1 MRADR
6 VIALAG
12 LMIAVLLV
20 PLLGQRS
27 GPASAGRPTG
37 PEPRLANIR
46 QLTSGGENAEAYFSA
61 DGQRLIFQLTADPT
75 SASSCDQ
82 IYTMRADGSERR
94 RISMGGRTT
103 CGYFYPD
110 GQSLLYASTHLAS
123 PDCPPRP
130 SFARGYVWPIY
141 ASYDI
146 FRARPDGSALQ
157 RLTSTPG
164 YDAEATV
171 GSNGRIVFT
180 SVRDGDMEIY
190 SMAGDGSDVRR
201 LTNRPGPDGGPFF
214 SADGRQIVFR
224 GRAIGPGP
232 ELDDYRA
239 LLKEE
244 LWRPTTLEIFVMNAD
259 GSGLRQVSKLGG
271 ANFAPFF
278 HPDGKRIIFASNHHD
293 PKGRDFDIYVINVDG
308 TGLERI
314 TNNEMFDGFPMF
326 SPDGRRLVFAS
337 NRGAKTEGETNVFM
351 ADWVGN

>member
-12 LMIAVLLV
+12 LMIMVLLV
-20 PLLGQRS
+20 PVLGQRS

-171 GSNGRIVFT
+171 GSKGRIV
-180 SVRDGDMEIY
+180 
-190 SMAGDGSDVRR
+190 
-201 LTNRPGPDGGPFF
+201 
-214 SADGRQIVFR
+214 
-224 GRAIGPGP
+224 
-232 ELDDYRA
+232 
-239 LLKEE
+239 
-244 LWRPTTLEIFVMNAD
+244 
-259 GSGLRQVSKLGG
+259 
-271 ANFAPFF
+271 
-278 HPDGKRIIFASNHHD
+278 
-293 PKGRDFDIYVINVDG
+293 
-308 TGLERI
+308 
-314 TNNEMFDGFPMF
+314 
-326 SPDGRRLVFAS
+326 
-337 NRGAKTEGETNVFM
+337 
-351 ADWVGN
+351 